1 MNLKCAAVGS
11 CFVALTAY
19 LAVGGGGMTQAAPR
33 APELVGS
40 QWLNTP
46 EGKPISL
53 QSRLG
58 KVTVVHFWTFECI
71 NCRHNLPAY
80 ARLQKKFEKLGVQ
93 FFGIHTPELETE
105 KDPNNVAK
113 AIKEL
118 GIAFPVLIDGQADN
132 WKRWSVHYWPTV
144 YVLDKQGR
152 VQFTW
157 EGELNWNGATG
168 ESQVANVIESLLKS
182 GN

>member
-1 MNLKCAAVGS
+1 MNLKFAALAS
-11 CFVALTAY
+11 CFVALLGF
-19 LAVGGGGMTQAAPR
+19 LAVRGGGHSQAAQR

-46 EGKPISL
+46 DGKPITL

-93 FFGIHTPELETE
+93 FIGIHTPELEAE
-105 KDPNNVAK
+105 KDPDNVAK

-118 GIAFPVLIDGQADN
+118 EIAFPVLIDGQMAN
-132 WKRWSVHYWPTV
+132 WKNWGVHYWPTV
-144 YVLDKQGR
+144 FVVDKHGR
-152 VQFTW
+152 VRFKW
-157 EGELNWNGATG
+157 EGELGWQGADG
-168 ESQVANVIESLLKS
+168 EAQVTSAIRALLTES
-182 GN
+182 